1 MLIPWTKLEAV
12 NSMLAAVGEAPITNL
27 QDDLAE
33 AEIAISTLDDT
44 SREIQ
49 SKGWSFN
56 TELNREMNPTTS
68 DEILLPVNTLRIDAV
83 QSENGYTDFTRRYT
97 NRGGKLYDN
106 NLRTYTFT
114 KKVTLDLV
122 LGLDFNELTE
132 SAKRFIAADATQRYM
147 TIILGS
153 DADLQ
158 QMQLLASRAL
168 IQIEH
173 EEDVL
178 SDNNILREQP
188 LLNFASL
195 RTRIL

>member
-1 MLIPWTKLEAV
+1 MLLPLTKLEAV

-33 AEIAISTLDDT
+33 AEIALNTLDDV
-44 SREIQ
+44 SREVQ

-56 TELNREMNPTTS
+56 TDRNRALQPTTS
-68 DEILLPVNTLRIDAV
+68 DEILLPVNTLKVDAV
-83 QSENGYTDFTRRYT
+83 QTANGYTDHTKRYS

-106 NLRTYTFT
+106 LERSFTFT
-114 KKVTLDLV
+114 DKVSVDLV
-122 LGLDFNELTE
+122 LGLDFDELTE
-132 SAKRFIAADATQRYM
+132 CAKRFIIADATQRYM
-147 TIILGS
+147 LIILGA

-158 QMQLLASRAL
+158 QYQMLAQRAL
-168 IQIEH
+168 VQMEH
-173 EEDVL
+173 EEDEL
-178 SDNNILREQP
+178 SDANILRDQP